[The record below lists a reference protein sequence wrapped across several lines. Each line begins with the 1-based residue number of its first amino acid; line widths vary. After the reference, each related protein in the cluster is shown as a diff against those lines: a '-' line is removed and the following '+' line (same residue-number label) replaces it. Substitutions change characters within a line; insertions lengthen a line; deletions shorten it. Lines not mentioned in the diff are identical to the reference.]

1 VLNDLISLSHV
12 AQDGLSY
19 ALLCP
24 YKLRDSLTHLLTMV
38 SSRLT
43 FKALHPTF
51 GAECT
56 GVDFS
61 HPLSTETVNG
71 IRSGL
76 ATYGVLIFRQ
86 AQLDDA
92 RHVAFA
98 AQLGELDDSTPYI
111 KAGRKHRL
119 APYTELFDVSNLD
132 DDGNV
137 VSTDSLRFHL
147 GLGNGLFHVDSA
159 FNPRRA
165 GYSILRAHKL
175 PPKGTGGATAFADTR
190 SAYADL
196 DDDTQAKIQ
205 DYVIS
210 HSLWHSRRLAA
221 PDCEFLLGMNPEE
234 HFMARHRLVQ
244 MHEPSGRPNLYIAH
258 HAHHIDGLSQDDG
271 QDIIRNL
278 LGHATQKKYVF
289 EVEWESNGDIIIWVS
304 LESYTSRRFAYDHRT
319 IRASCMRL
327 VEEHSRANTCATC
340 EERQYTTPHPP
351 LGD

>member
-1 VLNDLISLSHV
+1 MIPS
-12 AQDGLSY
+12 Q
-19 ALLCP
+19 
-24 YKLRDSLTHLLTMV
+24 
-38 SSRLT
+38 LT
-43 FKALHPTF
+43 FSPLHPTF
-51 GAECT
+51 GAECR

-61 HPLSTETVNG
+61 RAISIATVEE

-76 ATYGVLIFRQ
+76 ATYGVLVFRQ

-137 VSTDSLRFHL
+137 VSIDSLRFQL

-165 GYSILRAHKL
+165 GYSILRAHQL

-190 SAYADL
+190 TAHVEL
-196 DDDTQAKIQ
+196 DEHTQEKIK
-205 DYVIS
+205 DYVVR

-221 PDCEFLLGMNPEE
+221 PDCEFLQGMNPEE
-234 HFMARHRLVQ
+234 HFMARHALVQ
-244 MHEPSGRPNLYIAH
+244 VHEPSGRPNLYIAH
-258 HAHHIDGLSQDDG
+258 HAHHIEGLPQEEG
-271 QDIIRNL
+271 QEIIRL
-278 LGHATQKKYVF
+278 LLKHATQKQYTF
-289 EVEWESNGDIIIWVS
+289 EVEWEGDGDIIIWVCVGVKALVTS
-304 LESYTSRRFAYDHRT
+304 LIQPGQHLCHAQSLPRCF
-319 IRASCMRL
+319 
-327 VEEHSRANTCATC
+327 
-340 EERQYTTPHPP
+340 
-351 LGD
+351 

>member
-1 VLNDLISLSHV
+1 MALS
-12 AQDGLSY
+12 
-19 ALLCP
+19 C
-24 YKLRDSLTHLLTMV
+24 
-38 SSRLT
+38 LT
-43 FKALHPTF
+43 FKPLHPSF
-51 GAECT
+51 GAECI

-61 HPLSTETVNG
+61 HSLSTEAVEE

-76 ATYGVLIFRQ
+76 ATYGVLVFRQ

-137 VSTDSLRFHL
+137 VSTDSLRFQL
-147 GLGNGLFHVDSA
+147 GLGNSLFHVDSA

-165 GYSILRAHKL
+165 GYSILRAHAL

-190 SAYADL
+190 TAYADL
-196 DDDTQAKIQ
+196 DGDTQAKIK
-205 DYVIS
+205 DYVVH

-221 PDCEFLLGMNPEE
+221 PNCEFLQGMQPEA

-244 MHEPSGRPNLYIAH
+244 MHEPSGRLNLYIAH
-258 HAHHIDGLSQDDG
+258 HAHHIDGLSQDDS
-271 QDIIRNL
+271 QEIIRKL
-278 LGHATQKKYVF
+278 LNHATQEKYTF
-289 EVEWESNGDIIIWVS
+289 EVQWENNGDIIIWVS
-304 LESYTSRRFAYDHRT
+304 ANFSIAERLADDYRT
-319 IRASCMRL
+319 IRASCTLL
-327 VEEHSRANTCATC
+327 VEARSRADTCVTC
-340 EERQYTTPHPP
+340 VERQYTMHHPQH
-351 LGD
+351 GD